1 MEQFVSAFF
10 QLFELTHLLFLFGG
24 TLLGLV
30 VGILPGLGGTSGLA
44 LVLPFVYSLE
54 PSYALAMMIGVL
66 APTTTSDT
74 FPAVLMGIPGTAGS
88 QATVMDGF
96 PLSKKGMAARALS
109 AAFCSSLMG
118 GVFGALILSISIY
131 YAIPIIMAFG
141 FGEQFLLIIL
151 ALLMVGALTG
161 ENFIKGIT
169 ACILGLIIGSIGSAP
184 ITGDLRFT
192 FGTLYLVEGVPIVIV
207 GLGLFALP
215 EIVGLLDSK
224 GAIAKALKNEEG
236 WFRGIKDVFKNWF
249 LVLRCSSIG
258 CIVGALPGL
267 GGTVVDWIAYSHLKQ
282 TSKDTSDIGKGDIR
296 GVIAPE
302 SANNAKEGGALI
314 PTLLFGI
321 PGSGNKV
328 LLLGG
333 FILIGIEPGLEMVTT
348 HLDLTYLM
356 IWSLAIANILGA
368 GLCIGFASHIS
379 KLTLVR
385 YYILAPV
392 MIVLIFFATFNINR
406 DWYDF
411 IGLLG
416 FGLIGITFK
425 AFGWSRPAL
434 LIGFFLSTKVEL
446 LSYQTQ
452 AVYGLTFL
460 TRPVSII
467 LIVLCF
473 GTILLLLRQKFKQ
486 SYTSSALKNKKNQ
499 IYYVLILLVLPLLM
513 ISLISSLDYRASLY
527 PISLCVVSILLLTII
542 FFVKIIDYNNHH
554 LLKYSFVKFVNMNI
568 YEQNSGFNNQFFYY
582 LSFIGY
588 LIMNYIVGFPIA
600 SVIFINAFI
609 IFHDKRDYK
618 ISIIISFVLLVILWF
633 LSYMLTLQFPNGLI
647 GLLIDMPWWL
657 GGELN

>member
-10 QLFELTHLLFLFGG
+10 QLFELTHLIFLFGG
-24 TLLGLV
+24 TLLGLL

-44 LVLPFVYSLE
+44 LVLPFVYNLE

-118 GVFGALILSISIY
+118 GIFGAFILSISIY

-161 ENFIKGIT
+161 ENFIKGVT

-236 WFRGIKDVFKNWF
+236 WFRGIKDVVKNWF

-282 TSKDTSDIGKGDIR
+282 TSKNTSNIGKGDIR

-416 FGLIGITFK
+416 FGLIGISFK

-467 LIVLCF
+467 LIILCF

-486 SYTSSALKNKKNQ
+486 SNTSSSLENKKNQ
-499 IYYVLILLVLPLLM
+499 IYYVLVLLILPLLM
-513 ISLISSLDYRASLY
+513 ISMISSLDYRASLY
-527 PISLCVVSILLLTII
+527 PISLCVISVLLLTII
-542 FFVKIIDYNNHH
+542 FFVKIIDYNKHH
-554 LLKYSFVKFVNMNI
+554 LLKYSIVKFVNINI

-588 LIMNYIVGFPIA
+588 LIMNFIVGFPIA

-618 ISIIISFVLLVILWF
+618 ISIIISFILLVILWF
-633 LSYMLTLQFPNGLI
+633 LSYMLTLQFPDGLI
-647 GLLIDMPWWL
+647 GLMIDMPWWL
-657 GGELN
+657 GGDLN

>member
-1 MEQFVSAFF
+1 MEEFVSAFF

-161 ENFIKGIT
+161 ENFIKGVT

-215 EIVGLLDSK
+215 EIVGLLDTK

-282 TSKDTSDIGKGDIR
+282 TSKDTSNIGKGDIR

-633 LSYMLTLQFPNGLI
+633 LSSMLTLQFPNGLI

>member
-1 MEQFVSAFF
+1 
-10 QLFELTHLLFLFGG
+10 
-24 TLLGLV
+24 
-30 VGILPGLGGTSGLA
+30 
-44 LVLPFVYSLE
+44 
-54 PSYALAMMIGVL
+54 
-66 APTTTSDT
+66 
-74 FPAVLMGIPGTAGS
+74 
-88 QATVMDGF
+88 
-96 PLSKKGMAARALS
+96 
-109 AAFCSSLMG
+109 
-118 GVFGALILSISIY
+118 
-131 YAIPIIMAFG
+131 
-141 FGEQFLLIIL
+141 
-151 ALLMVGALTG
+151 
-161 ENFIKGIT
+161 
-169 ACILGLIIGSIGSAP
+169 
-184 ITGDLRFT
+184 
-192 FGTLYLVEGVPIVIV
+192 
-207 GLGLFALP
+207 
-215 EIVGLLDSK
+215 
-224 GAIAKALKNEEG
+224 
-236 WFRGIKDVFKNWF
+236 
-249 LVLRCSSIG
+249 
-258 CIVGALPGL
+258 
-267 GGTVVDWIAYSHLKQ
+267 
-282 TSKDTSDIGKGDIR
+282 
-296 GVIAPE
+296 
-302 SANNAKEGGALI
+302 
-314 PTLLFGI
+314 LLFGI

-368 GLCIGFASHIS
+368 GLCIGFASRIS

-411 IGLLG
+411 VGLLG

-467 LIVLCF
+467 LIILCF

-486 SYTSSALKNKKNQ
+486 SNTSSSLKNKKNQ
-499 IYYVLILLVLPLLM
+499 IYYVLVLLILPLLM
-513 ISLISSLDYRASLY
+513 ISMISSLDYRASLY
-527 PISLCVVSILLLTII
+527 PISLCVISVLLLTII
-542 FFVKIIDYNNHH
+542 FFVKIIEYNKHY
-554 LLKYSFVKFVNMNI
+554 LLKYPIVKFVNMNI

-588 LIMNYIVGFPIA
+588 LTINFIVGFPIA

-618 ISIIISFVLLVILWF
+618 ISIIISFILLVILWF

-647 GLLIDMPWWL
+647 GLMIDMPWWL
-657 GGELN
+657 GGNLN

>member
-161 ENFIKGIT
+161 ENFIKGVT

-267 GGTVVDWIAYSHLKQ
+267 GGTVVDWIAYSHLRQ
-282 TSKDTSDIGKGDIR
+282 TSKDTSNIGKGDIR

-499 IYYVLILLVLPLLM
+499 IYYVLILLVLPILM

-618 ISIIISFVLLVILWF
+618 ISIIISFALLVILWF
-633 LSYMLTLQFPNGLI
+633 LSHMLTLQFPNGLI

>member
-118 GVFGALILSISIY
+118 GIFGAFILSISIY

-224 GAIAKALKNEEG
+224 GAIAKALKNEKG

-446 LSYQTQ
+446 LIYQTQ

-499 IYYVLILLVLPLLM
+499 IYYVLILLVLPILM

>member
-1 MEQFVSAFF
+1 
-10 QLFELTHLLFLFGG
+10 
-24 TLLGLV
+24 
-30 VGILPGLGGTSGLA
+30 
-44 LVLPFVYSLE
+44 
-54 PSYALAMMIGVL
+54 
-66 APTTTSDT
+66 
-74 FPAVLMGIPGTAGS
+74 
-88 QATVMDGF
+88 
-96 PLSKKGMAARALS
+96 
-109 AAFCSSLMG
+109 
-118 GVFGALILSISIY
+118 
-131 YAIPIIMAFG
+131 
-141 FGEQFLLIIL
+141 
-151 ALLMVGALTG
+151 
-161 ENFIKGIT
+161 
-169 ACILGLIIGSIGSAP
+169 
-184 ITGDLRFT
+184 
-192 FGTLYLVEGVPIVIV
+192 
-207 GLGLFALP
+207 
-215 EIVGLLDSK
+215 
-224 GAIAKALKNEEG
+224 
-236 WFRGIKDVFKNWF
+236 
-249 LVLRCSSIG
+249 
-258 CIVGALPGL
+258 
-267 GGTVVDWIAYSHLKQ
+267 
-282 TSKDTSDIGKGDIR
+282 
-296 GVIAPE
+296 
-302 SANNAKEGGALI
+302 
-314 PTLLFGI
+314 
-321 PGSGNKV
+321 
-328 LLLGG
+328 
-333 FILIGIEPGLEMVTT
+333 
-348 HLDLTYLM
+348 
-356 IWSLAIANILGA
+356 
-368 GLCIGFASHIS
+368 
-379 KLTLVR
+379 
-385 YYILAPV
+385 

-499 IYYVLILLVLPLLM
+499 IYYVLILLVLPILM

-633 LSYMLTLQFPNGLI
+633 LSSMLTLQFPNGLI

>member
-161 ENFIKGIT
+161 ENFIKGVT

-499 IYYVLILLVLPLLM
+499 IYYVLILLVLPILM

-554 LLKYSFVKFVNMNI
+554 LLKYSFVKLVNMNI

>member
-118 GVFGALILSISIY
+118 GIFGAFILSISIY

-527 PISLCVVSILLLTII
+527 PISLCVISVLLLTII

-633 LSYMLTLQFPNGLI
+633 LSSMLTLQFPNGLI

>member
-10 QLFELTHLLFLFGG
+10 QLFELTHLIFLFGG
-24 TLLGLV
+24 TLLGLL

-44 LVLPFVYSLE
+44 LVLPFVYNLE

-118 GVFGALILSISIY
+118 GIFGAFILSISIY

-161 ENFIKGIT
+161 ENFIKGVT

-236 WFRGIKDVFKNWF
+236 WFRGIKDVVKNWF

-282 TSKDTSDIGKGDIR
+282 TSRNTLNIGKGDIR

-416 FGLIGITFK
+416 FGLIGISFK

-467 LIVLCF
+467 LIILCF

-486 SYTSSALKNKKNQ
+486 SNTSSSLKNKKNQ
-499 IYYVLILLVLPLLM
+499 IYYVLVLLILPLLM
-513 ISLISSLDYRASLY
+513 ISMISSLDYRASLY
-527 PISLCVVSILLLTII
+527 PISLCVISVLLLTII
-542 FFVKIIDYNNHH
+542 FFVKIIDYNKHH
-554 LLKYSFVKFVNMNI
+554 LLKHSIVKFVNINI
-568 YEQNSGFNNQFFYY
+568 YEQNSDFNNQFFYY

-588 LIMNYIVGFPIA
+588 LIMNFIAGFPIA

-618 ISIIISFVLLVILWF
+618 ISIIISFILLVILWF

-647 GLLIDMPWWL
+647 GLMIDMPWWL
-657 GGELN
+657 GGDLN

>member
-1 MEQFVSAFF
+1 MEQFVFAFF

-161 ENFIKGIT
+161 ENFIKGVT

-267 GGTVVDWIAYSHLKQ
+267 GGTVVDWIAYSHLRQ
-282 TSKDTSDIGKGDIR
+282 TSKDTSNIGKGDIR

-385 YYILAPV
+385 YYVLAPV

-499 IYYVLILLVLPLLM
+499 IYYVLILLVLPILM

-633 LSYMLTLQFPNGLI
+633 LSSMLTLQFPNGLI

>member
-1 MEQFVSAFF
+1 MEQFVFAFF

-161 ENFIKGIT
+161 ENFIKGVT

-333 FILIGIEPGLEMVTT
+333 FIMIGIEPGLEMVTT

-633 LSYMLTLQFPNGLI
+633 LSSMLTLQFPNGLI